1 MKFYCTSLTG
11 TGLREAT
18 EGMIKK
24 KKTKELTPWQEY
36 LQKKEEKKMKKR
48 EERKKKSQAG
58 GKVLI
63 WPQGY
68 KTFFMANSTEHEI

>member
-1 MKFYCTSLTG
+1 MGKPHDAVQIFLSYPHTHDGFLYSLS
-11 TGLREAT
+11 GLREAT

-63 WPQGY
+63 WP
-68 KTFFMANSTEHEI
+68 